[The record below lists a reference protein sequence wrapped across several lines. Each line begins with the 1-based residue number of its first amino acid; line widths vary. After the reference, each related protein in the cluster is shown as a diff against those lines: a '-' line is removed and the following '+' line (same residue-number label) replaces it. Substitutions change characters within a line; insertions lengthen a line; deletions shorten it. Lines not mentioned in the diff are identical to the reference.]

1 MRESNKNICEKIK
14 YEIIGF
20 HNPEDLPI
28 KCVIAE
34 KQDIREEQMTVTNSV
49 IICEAERNNSVL
61 ISVLTISNKAIVNK
75 GHVKTDVLNIV
86 GNYVAYSTSDI
97 DGSGIDGCLIS
108 INPTGLE
115 GAQIKVA
122 YNMSIIEV
130 RAAYNVDGAAK
141 MVRLEVNNY
150 YLN

>member
-1 MRESNKNICEKIK
+1 M
-14 YEIIGF
+14 
-20 HNPEDLPI
+20 
-28 KCVIAE
+28 AE

-49 IICEAERNNSVL
+49 DYLRGLKGNNSVL
-61 ISVLTISNKAIVNK
+61 ISVLNAISNKAIVNK

-115 GAQIKVA
+115 GAH
-122 YNMSIIEV
+122 NMSIIKV

-141 MVRLEVNNY
+141 WSDWKSITIT
-150 YLN
+150 

>member
-1 MRESNKNICEKIK
+1 M
-14 YEIIGF
+14 
-20 HNPEDLPI
+20 
-28 KCVIAE
+28 AE

-49 IICEAERNNSVL
+49 DYLRGLKGNNSVL
-61 ISVLTISNKAIVNK
+61 ISVLNAISNKAIV
-75 GHVKTDVLNIV
+75 NIV

-122 YNMSIIEV
+122 YNMSIIKV

-141 MVRLEVNNY
+141 WSDWKSITIT
-150 YLN
+150 

>member
-1 MRESNKNICEKIK
+1 M
-14 YEIIGF
+14 
-20 HNPEDLPI
+20 
-28 KCVIAE
+28 AE

-49 IICEAERNNSVL
+49 DYLRGLKGNNSVL
-61 ISVLTISNKAIVNK
+61 ISVLDAISNKAIVNK

-122 YNMSIIEV
+122 YNMSIIKV
-130 RAAYNVDGAAK
+130 RAAYNVDGATK
-141 MVRLEVNNY
+141 WSDWKSITIT
-150 YLN
+150 

>member
-1 MRESNKNICEKIK
+1 M
-14 YEIIGF
+14 
-20 HNPEDLPI
+20 
-28 KCVIAE
+28 AE
-34 KQDIREEQMTVTNSV
+34 QDIREDQMTITNTV
-49 IICEAERNNSVL
+49 DYVRGLKGKDSVL
-61 ISVLTISNKAIVNK
+61 ISVLDAISNKAIVNK

-122 YNMSIIEV
+122 YNMSIIKV
-130 RAAYNVDGAAK
+130 RAAYNVDGATK
-141 MVRLEVNNY
+141 WSDWKSITIT
-150 YLN
+150 

>member
-1 MRESNKNICEKIK
+1 MFLCRVLCPLNVLSM
-14 YEIIGF
+14 
-20 HNPEDLPI
+20 
-28 KCVIAE
+28 AE

-49 IICEAERNNSVL
+49 DYLRGLKGNNSVL
-61 ISVLTISNKAIVNK
+61 ISVLNAISNKTIVNK

-122 YNMSIIEV
+122 YNMSIIKV

-141 MVRLEVNNY
+141 WSDWKSITIT
-150 YLN
+150 

>member
-1 MRESNKNICEKIK
+1 M
-14 YEIIGF
+14 
-20 HNPEDLPI
+20 
-28 KCVIAE
+28 AE
-34 KQDIREEQMTVTNSV
+34 QDIKENEMTVANSV
-49 IICEAERNNSVL
+49 DYLRGLKGNNSVL
-61 ISVLTISNKAIVNK
+61 ISVLDAISNKAIVNK

-122 YNMSIIEV
+122 YNMSIIKV
-130 RAAYNVDGAAK
+130 RAAYNVNGAAK
-141 MVRLEVNNY
+141 WSDWKSITIT
-150 YLN
+150 